1 MEKKIILWKFINKKE
16 KIIMEIIN
24 NFMLN
29 YDSNNLIILDWLIYN
44 DNEGIMIV
52 KNNIYNLKEY
62 LLKYFDDIKIK
73 KYEKIND
80 WLN

>member
-29 YDSNNLIILDWLIYN
+29 YDSHNLIILDWLIYN

-52 KNNIYNLKEY
+52 KNNINNLKEY

>member
-1 MEKKIILWKFINKKE
+1 
-16 KIIMEIIN
+16 
-24 NFMLN
+24 MLN
-29 YDSNNLIILDWLIYN
+29 YDSHNLIILDWLIYN

-52 KNNIYNLKEY
+52 KNNINNLKEY